1 MTTAQQTSQTGKP
14 PAPIRHH
21 WIVTVQFDNGRQ
33 AATYDGSVDVTSGS
47 NTRSSVYADLRKHMG
62 QVIGTDRF
70 VVLFF
75 SLTPD
80 QI

>member
-1 MTTAQQTSQTGKP
+1 MTTVQQAGETARPTS
-14 PAPIRHH
+14 PIEHH

-33 AATYDGSVDVTSGS
+33 AATYDGSVDVTPGS
-47 NTRSSVYADLRKHMG
+47 NTRSSIYTDLRKHMG

-75 SLTPD
+75 SLTPN
-80 QI
+80 QF